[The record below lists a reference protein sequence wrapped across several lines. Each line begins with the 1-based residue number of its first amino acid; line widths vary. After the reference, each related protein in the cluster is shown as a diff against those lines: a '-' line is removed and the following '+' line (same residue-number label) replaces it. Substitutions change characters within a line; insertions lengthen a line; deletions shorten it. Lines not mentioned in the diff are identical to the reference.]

1 MARSM
6 VGAGFEKGGNWVRS
20 MGTHLGGWRL
30 YQSEAGPSLCWRG
43 RGGCGLG
50 EKNTGP
56 APVYAGKQEGTG
68 GMRSLGVEV
77 RLRL

>member
-43 RGGCGLG
+43 RGGGVVALG
-50 EKNTGP
+50 RRILVQLQSMPGNRKE
-56 APVYAGKQEGTG
+56 Q
-68 GMRSLGVEV
+68 VE
-77 RLRL
+77 